1 MSFDDSSEIERLRRE
16 LGKVTAERDY
26 LLAENHRL
34 TQTSKDTQYPIRATT
49 NKLVKEASPLAIAT
63 KQLISTFSVHSES
76 LSAEKVQLYRSLFRG
91 REDVYAMLWQNKTT
105 LKSGYSPVCKNEW
118 APGLCQKF
126 TVRCSSCPNRELAP
140 LTDQVIQNH
149 LEGKF
154 TAGVYSLLK
163 DDSCYFLAIDF
174 DKQSWAEDII
184 SFYKTCQS
192 LGIPASLERSRSGN
206 GGHVWIF
213 FSEAVPASSA
223 RNLGCYLLTLTMS
236 RRHQLGMDS
245 YDRLF
250 PNQDTVPK
258 GGFGNLIALPFQK
271 VPGEK
276 GNTLFLDDNF
286 KPHPDQ
292 WSYLASI
299 KRVPPSILENTVRDA
314 TRTGQVLGI
323 NLGPTEDEDSPW
335 VAPPSKLTREILT
348 GPFPDKVNLVVSNLI
363 YVEKTGLP
371 SPLLNKIK
379 RLAAFQ
385 NPEFYKKQKLRLS
398 TALTPRIIC
407 CAEEFP
413 KYLGIPLGL
422 FDELNELLEK
432 VGIKPE
438 VTDKSF
444 SGTELKVAFHGQ
456 LSPVQEEAASK
467 ILPHNRGILVAPS
480 GSGKTVVGI
489 SIIASRGVN
498 TLILVNRRPLMDQW
512 RNQLSSFLDIDPAK
526 IGQIGGGKDKRTGLL
541 DVAML
546 QSLFQNKQVSDL
558 VAEYGQVIVDECH
571 HLPAF
576 TFEQVLRQAK
586 ARYVLGLTATPYRRD
601 GHQPIILMQC
611 GPVRSEIREYELNSQ
626 PALHHVLICRNTGF
640 TLPQTENE
648 PSIQDIYSLLIADET
663 RNKLILD
670 DILKSLEEG
679 RSPILLTERREHL
692 EYFSSQLTKVVKNVI
707 VLRGGMGIKQRRT
720 IAEQLASISES
731 ENRILVA
738 TGRYIGEGF
747 DDARLDTLFL
757 ALPVSWKGTL
767 VQYAGRLHRIHAGK
781 TDVRI
786 YDYVDRN
793 IPMLVRMFQKRLRGY
808 RAMGYEMDKSDIANK
823 SNLEHDKVRTS
834 IPSLWDSLT
843 ST

>member
-1 MSFDDSSEIERLRRE
+1 MSFDNSSEIERLRRE
-16 LGKVTAERDY
+16 LEEITAERDY
-26 LLAENHRL
+26 LLRENNRL
-34 TQTSKDTQYPIRATT
+34 TQTSQVKEAPIQAIT
-49 NKLVKEASPLAIAT
+49 NELVKEAVPSVNTVKRSDSILSLNSESPLA
-63 KQLISTFSVHSES
+63 
-76 LSAEKVQLYRSLFRG
+76 EKIRLFRSLFHG
-91 REDVYAMLWQNKTT
+91 REDVYAILWQNKTT

-126 TVRCSSCPNRELAP
+126 KVRCSACPNRELAP

-154 TAGVYSLLK
+154 TAGVYPLSK
-163 DDSCYFLAIDF
+163 EDSCYFLAIDF
-174 DKQSWAEDII
+174 DKQSWAEDIV
-184 SFYKTCQS
+184 SFCETCQS
-192 LGIPASLERSRSGN
+192 LGIPAASERSRSGN

-223 RNLGCYLLTLTMS
+223 RNLGCYLVTRTMS
-236 RRHQLGMDS
+236 RRHQLGMNS

-271 VPGEK
+271 VPAEK

-286 KPHPDQ
+286 KPYPDQ

-299 KRVPPSILENTVRDA
+299 KRVPLSILENAVRDA

-323 NLGPTEDEDSPW
+323 RLSPTEDDDNPW
-335 VAPPSKLTREILT
+335 AIPPSKLPLELLA

-363 YVEKTGLP
+363 YVEKIGLP
-371 SPLLNKIK
+371 SSLLNKIK
-379 RLAAFQ
+379 RLASFQ

-398 TALTPRIIC
+398 IALTPRIVC

-413 KYLGIPLGL
+413 KHLGIPLGL
-422 FDELNELLEK
+422 LEELHTLLEK

-438 VTDKSF
+438 IADKSF
-444 SGTELKVAFHGQ
+444 SGTDLKVAFHGQ

-489 SIIASRGVN
+489 SIIASRGIN

-512 RNQLSSFLDIDPAK
+512 RNQLSSFLEINPAK

-611 GPVRSEIREYELNSQ
+611 GPVRYEVRQSEPNSQ
-626 PALHHVLICRNTGF
+626 AALHHVLICRNTSF
-640 TLPQTENE
+640 TPHPNENE
-648 PSIQDIYSLLIADET
+648 LSIQEIYSTLMADES

-670 DILKSLEEG
+670 DILKSVEDG

-692 EYFSSQLTKVVKNVI
+692 ESFSRQLTKVMKNVI
-707 VLRGGMGIKQRRT
+707 VLRGGMGIKQRRA

-731 ENRILVA
+731 EKRVLLA
-738 TGRYIGEGF
+738 TGRYVGEGF

-767 VQYAGRLHRIHAGK
+767 VQYAGRLHRLHAGK

-793 IPMLVRMFQKRLRGY
+793 VPMLVKMFQKRLRGY
-808 RAMGYEMDKSDIANK
+808 RAMGYEMDKSDNPNK
-823 SNLEHDKVRTS
+823 NNLEYDKAKTS
-834 IPSLWDSLT
+834 MPSLWDSLT
-843 ST
+843 SS

>member
-1 MSFDDSSEIERLRRE
+1 MSFDDSSEIKRLRRE
-16 LGKVTAERDY
+16 LEEITVERDY
-26 LLAENHRL
+26 LLRENRRL
-34 TQTSKDTQYPIRATT
+34 TQTSPVKQSPIWARTDE
-49 NKLVKEASPLAIAT
+49 LVKEAVPSVNAIKRSDSISSLNNESPLA
-63 KQLISTFSVHSES
+63 
-76 LSAEKVQLYRSLFRG
+76 EKIRLFRSLFHG
-91 REDVYAMLWQNKTT
+91 REDIYAILWQNKTT

-118 APGLCQKF
+118 APGSCQKF
-126 TVRCSSCPNRELAP
+126 KVRCSACPNRELAP

-154 TAGVYSLLK
+154 TAGVYPLSK

-174 DKQSWAEDII
+174 DKQSWAEDIV
-184 SFYKTCQS
+184 SFCETCQS
-192 LGIPASLERSRSGN
+192 LGIPAALERSRSGN
-206 GGHVWIF
+206 GGHAWIF

-223 RNLGCYLLTLTMS
+223 RNLGCYLVTRTMT

-276 GNTLFLDDNF
+276 GNTLFLDENF
-286 KPHPDQ
+286 KPYPDQ

-299 KRVPPSILENTVRDA
+299 KRVSPLILENAVRDA
-314 TRTGQVLGI
+314 TRTGQVLGVR
-323 NLGPTEDEDSPW
+323 LGPTEDDDSPW
-335 VAPPSKLTREILT
+335 TIPPSKLPLELLA
-348 GPFPDKVNLVVSNLI
+348 GPFPKKVNLVVSNLI
-363 YVEKTGLP
+363 YVETIGLT
-371 SPLLNKIK
+371 SSLLNKIK

-398 TALTPRIIC
+398 TALTPRIVC

-413 KYLGIPLGL
+413 KHLGIPLGL
-422 FDELNELLEK
+422 LDELHALLEK

-438 VTDKSF
+438 IADKSF
-444 SGTELKVAFHGQ
+444 SGMELKVAFHGQ

-512 RNQLSSFLDIDPAK
+512 RNQLSSFLEIDPAK
-526 IGQIGGGKDKRTGLL
+526 IGQIGGGKNKRTGLL

-611 GPVRSEIREYELNSQ
+611 GPVRYEIRQNELNSQ
-626 PALHHVLICRNTGF
+626 TALHHALICRNTSF
-640 TLPQTENE
+640 TPPTTENE
-648 PSIQDIYSLLIADET
+648 LPVQEIYSALIADEA

-670 DILKSLEEG
+670 DILKSIEEG
-679 RSPILLTERREHL
+679 CSPILLTERREHL

-707 VLRGGMGIKQRRT
+707 VLRGGMGIKQRRA

-731 ENRILVA
+731 EKRVLLA

-757 ALPVSWKGTL
+757 ALPVSWKGPL
-767 VQYAGRLHRIHAGK
+767 VQYAGRLHRLHAGK
-781 TDVRI
+781 TDVSI

-793 IPMLVRMFQKRLRGY
+793 VPMLVKMFQKRLRGY
-808 RAMGYEMDKSDIANK
+808 RAMGYELDKSDNPNK
-823 SNLEHDKVRTS
+823 NSLEYDKAKTS
-834 IPSLWDSLT
+834 KPSLWDSLT
-843 ST
+843 LS

>member
-1 MSFDDSSEIERLRRE
+1 
-16 LGKVTAERDY
+16 
-26 LLAENHRL
+26 
-34 TQTSKDTQYPIRATT
+34 
-49 NKLVKEASPLAIAT
+49 
-63 KQLISTFSVHSES
+63 
-76 LSAEKVQLYRSLFRG
+76 LFHG
-91 REDVYAMLWQNKTT
+91 REDVYAILWQNKTT
-105 LKSGYSPVCKNEW
+105 LKSGYSPACKNEW

-126 TVRCSSCPNRELAP
+126 KVRCSACPNRELAP

-154 TAGVYSLLK
+154 TAGVYPLSK

-174 DKQSWAEDII
+174 DKQSWAEDIV
-184 SFYKTCQS
+184 SFYETCQS
-192 LGIPASLERSRSGN
+192 LGIPAALERSRSGN

-223 RNLGCYLLTLTMS
+223 RNLGCYLVTRTMS

-286 KPHPDQ
+286 KPYPDQ
-292 WSYLASI
+292 WSYLAAI
-299 KRVPPSILENTVRDA
+299 KRVPSSVLENAVRDA
-314 TRTGQVLGI
+314 TRTGQVLGVR
-323 NLGPTEDEDSPW
+323 LSPTEDDDSPW
-335 VAPPSKLTREILT
+335 AIPPSKLPLELLA

-363 YVEKTGLP
+363 YVEKIGLP
-371 SPLLNKIK
+371 SSLLNKIK

-398 TALTPRIIC
+398 TALTPRIVC

-413 KYLGIPLGL
+413 KHLGIPLGL
-422 FDELNELLEK
+422 LDELNALLEK
-432 VGIKPE
+432 VGIRPE
-438 VTDKSF
+438 IADKSF

-467 ILPHNRGILVAPS
+467 ILSHNRGILVAPS

-512 RNQLSSFLDIDPAK
+512 RNQLSSFLEIDPAK
-526 IGQIGGGKDKRTGLL
+526 IGQIGGGKNKRTGLL

-611 GPVRSEIREYELNSQ
+611 GPVRYEIRHNELNSQ
-626 PALHHVLICRNTGF
+626 AAFHHALICRNTIF
-640 TLPQTENE
+640 TLPPTENE
-648 PSIQDIYSLLIADET
+648 LSIQEIYSALMADEA

-670 DILKSLEEG
+670 DILKSVEAG

-707 VLRGGMGIKQRRT
+707 VLRGGMGIKQRRA
-720 IAEQLASISES
+720 IAEQLASIPES
-731 ENRILVA
+731 EKRVLLA

-747 DDARLDTLFL
+747 DDARLDILFL
-757 ALPVSWKGTL
+757 SLPVSWKGTL
-767 VQYAGRLHRIHAGK
+767 VQYAGRLHRLRAGK

-793 IPMLVRMFQKRLRGY
+793 VPMLVKMFQKRLRGY
-808 RAMGYEMDKSDIANK
+808 RAMGYELDKSDSPNK
-823 SNLEHDKVRTS
+823 NNLEYVKAKTS
-834 IPSLWDSLT
+834 LPSLWDSLT
-843 ST
+843 SI

>member
-16 LGKVTAERDY
+16 LEEITAERDY
-26 LLAENHRL
+26 LLSENRRL
-34 TQTSKDTQYPIRATT
+34 TQTSQVKQSPIPTIT
-49 NKLVKEASPLAIAT
+49 NELVKEAVSSVNATKRSDSISSLNSESPLA
-63 KQLISTFSVHSES
+63 
-76 LSAEKVQLYRSLFRG
+76 EKIRLFRSLFHG
-91 REDVYAMLWQNKTT
+91 REDVYAILWQNKTT

-126 TVRCSSCPNRELAP
+126 KVRCSACPNRELAP

-154 TAGVYSLLK
+154 TAGVYPLSK

-174 DKQSWAEDII
+174 DKQSWAEDIV
-184 SFYKTCQS
+184 SFCETCQS
-192 LGIPASLERSRSGN
+192 LGIPAALERSRSGN

-223 RNLGCYLLTLTMS
+223 RNLGCYLVTRTMF

-286 KPHPDQ
+286 KSYPDQ

-299 KRVPPSILENTVRDA
+299 KRVPPSMLENAVRDA
-314 TRTGQVLGI
+314 TRTGQVLGVSI
-323 NLGPTEDEDSPW
+323 GPTEDDDSPW
-335 VAPPSKLTREILT
+335 AIPPSKLPLELLA
-348 GPFPDKVNLVVSNLI
+348 GPFPDKVNLVVSNFI
-363 YVEKTGLP
+363 YVEKIGLP

-385 NPEFYKKQKLRLS
+385 NPEFYKKQKFRLS

-413 KYLGIPLGL
+413 KHLGIPLGL
-422 FDELNELLEK
+422 LDELHALLEK

-438 VTDKSF
+438 IADKSF
-444 SGTELKVAFHGQ
+444 SGTEFKVAFHGQ

-512 RNQLSSFLDIDPAK
+512 RNQLSSFLEIDPAK
-526 IGQIGGGKDKRTGLL
+526 IGQIGGGKNKRTGLL

-546 QSLFQNKQVSDL
+546 QSLFLNKQVSDL

-571 HLPAF
+571 HIPAF
-576 TFEQVLRQAK
+576 TFEQVLRQTK

-611 GPVRSEIREYELNSQ
+611 GPVQYEIRQNELNSQ
-626 PALHHVLICRNTGF
+626 AALHHVLICRNTSF
-640 TLPQTENE
+640 TPPPNENE
-648 PSIQDIYSLLIADET
+648 LSIQEIYSALMADEA

-670 DILKSLEEG
+670 DILKSIEDG

-707 VLRGGMGIKQRRT
+707 VLRGGMGIKQRRA
-720 IAEQLASISES
+720 IAEQLDSISES
-731 ENRILVA
+731 EKRVLLA

-767 VQYAGRLHRIHAGK
+767 VQYAGRLHRLHAGK

-793 IPMLVRMFQKRLRGY
+793 VPMLVKMFQKRLRGY
-808 RAMGYEMDKSDIANK
+808 RAMGYELDKSDNPNK
-823 SNLEHDKVRTS
+823 NNLEYDKAKTS
-834 IPSLWDSLT
+834 RPSLWDSLT
-843 ST
+843 SI